1 MNPFHQFPSRASPTA
16 ILAVLACVLGC
27 PAGVL
32 MAESPQVDVAEEL
45 ERLMASSGFTIKPA
59 QLEATRRS
67 VGRAEGEELVPRL
80 RMLLE
85 RFDHVIVQK
94 PDGGVERVI
103 ILGEKTAV
111 PPPPAEIA
119 PGEEQVTEEGET
131 APAAEIVVET
141 QRKGTSHALL
151 LSLEGE
157 YGKRVERP
165 LLLDTGADYVV
176 LPASLIGP
184 LGISPQRLRR
194 QAVQTANGT
203 VEAQLGTLTAIWFGN
218 RKVTRVATAFIDDS
232 RLGGNAL
239 LGMSVLGR
247 FRVTIDD
254 AKNLVVLAP

>member
-1 MNPFHQFPSRASPTA
+1 
-16 ILAVLACVLGC
+16 
-27 PAGVL
+27 
-32 MAESPQVDVAEEL
+32 MADSPQVDVAEEL
-45 ERLMASSGFTIKPA
+45 ERLMASSGFTMKPT

-67 VGRAEGEELVPRL
+67 IGRAEGEELVPRL

-111 PPPPAEIA
+111 PPPPPTSAQS
-119 PGEEQVTEEGET
+119 EEQVTEEGEA
-131 APAAEIVVET
+131 APAAEIVVQT
-141 QRKGTSHALL
+141 QRKGTSHALML
-151 LSLEGE
+151 GLEGE
-157 YGKRVERP
+157 NGKRVERP

-176 LPASLIGP
+176 LPNSLIVP
-184 LGISPQRLRR
+184 LGINPQRLRR
-194 QAVQTANGT
+194 QVVQTANGT
-203 VEAQLGTLTAIWFGN
+203 VDAQIGTLTAIWFGN
-218 RKVTRVATAFIDDS
+218 QRVSRVATAFIDDT

-254 AKNLVVLAP
+254 AKNLVLLAP